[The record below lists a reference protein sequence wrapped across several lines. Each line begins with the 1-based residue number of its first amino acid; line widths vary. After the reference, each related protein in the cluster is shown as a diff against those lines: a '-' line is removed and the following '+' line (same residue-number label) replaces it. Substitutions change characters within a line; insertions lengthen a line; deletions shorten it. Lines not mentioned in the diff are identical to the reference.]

1 MDNIIN
7 KEVINRWLPASGEGD
22 NMATQAATAV
32 AKIIYRWYNDGDDNT
47 TGLGEGFNDL
57 SSYANWIYA
66 YVPELRNTLKQVF
79 SIYNDSQ
86 YERILYKIAEY
97 FDGEVLEEL
106 SKSEKVGSIYTEDGP
121 FKVEEYSDDEE
132 DDWDEE
138 DEDDEYFD
146 FDEEED

>member
-7 KEVINRWLPASGEGD
+7 KEVINKWLPASGEGD

-32 AKIIYRWYNDGDDNT
+32 AKIIYRWYNDGDVYDNT

-66 YVPELRNTLKQVF
+66 YVPELRNILKRVF
-79 SIYNDSQ
+79 SIYRDSE
-86 YERILYKIAEY
+86 YEKILYKIAEY

-121 FKVEEYSDDEE
+121 FKVEEYP
-132 DDWDEE
+132 E
-138 DEDDEYFD
+138 DEDDYYD
-146 FDEEED
+146 DEEEDW